1 MDGINY
7 VKIEEYIK
15 NIDGIYAH
23 KKKVEDKTFRETLL
37 EHSELTK
44 LKLEELVEEKNLKVV
59 FENFEGIFFQEEDA
73 RKKWRDLLYNAI
85 YLHDLGKININFQ
98 AHKMKNENFKLN
110 IQQNTT
116 EHSVFS
122 AYLYIEI
129 MFDYLNVTEDELKE
143 LELGDKINPKGD
155 LIFFVLINAF
165 VISKHHGRLDDFNNF
180 INIKID
186 NLCMDESRYDLLTMV
201 KEVIK
206 DNFLI
211 NDIKEDGIEYFYNE
225 KDAVEKRNKELYIYI
240 KFIFSLM
247 IDSDIYSTYEY
258 MIGKKVENYGTYKD
272 MSLFQNLEYPL
283 EGSIYDNINKYKKFL
298 EGKEKSPFEEGSIN
312 VLRSEMLLESN
323 EELLRNL
330 DEDIYYLE
338 APTGAGKTVTSLKL
352 ASEIIKN
359 KKEINKIFYIFP
371 FNTLIEQTK
380 KSLDEILG
388 ENREEEIKREIG
400 VINSITP
407 IETEEEYDGDRFKIN
422 YEKALLTREFI
433 HYPLVLTSHVKFFD
447 FLFGIHK
454 NQNYPLIHLANS
466 VVILDEIQSYR
477 NEIWREIIK
486 FLHSYSELLN
496 IKFIIMSATL
506 PELSY
511 LSNSNNYVKL
521 IKNRDKYFQ
530 SPLFKNRVEVDYSLL
545 DVDKEEITFEILN
558 KIKEEENK
566 LILIEFQFKKEAFN
580 FFELL
585 KDEEVEC
592 ELLTGDDSIAERDRI
607 ITKVKELNKRPSSE
621 RRDNF
626 ILISTQVIEAGVDI
640 DMDLGFKDISLF
652 DSEEQFLGR
661 INRSCKKQGC
671 KCYFF
676 DLSDSKKV
684 YGGDERIFDD
694 NTLKNEWVRE
704 LLEKKNTAD
713 FYKKI
718 MDKLNKK
725 NEDINEKITQFNFRE
740 IEDYMKLIKT
750 QQRYRV
756 FFNRNIEILKD
767 NKKIILNGREVWD
780 KFIDFLESNEKNHA
794 KKKVLLSYHL
804 EVLNNF
810 TYELFN
816 KPDKFQDERFG
827 ICYIDDGEEYFK
839 NGKLDRERLKE
850 EKNKDWDYIL

>member
-1 MDGINY
+1 MNEICY
-7 VKIEEYIK
+7 VKIEDYIENMGK
-15 NIDGIYAH
+15 IYAH
-23 KKKVEDKTFRETLL
+23 RKKIDDEVYYETLF

-44 LKLEELVEEKNLKVV
+44 SKLEELIKEKNLKIIFKK
-59 FENFEGIFFQEEDA
+59 FEEKFFEDEAA
-73 RKKWRDLLYNAI
+73 RKEWRNLIYNAI

-98 AHKMKNENFKLN
+98 SQKMKNKNFKLN

-116 EHSVFS
+116 EHSIFS

-129 MFDYLNVTEDELKE
+129 MFDYLGVTENEISELA
-143 LELGDKINPKGD
+143 LGDKINPKGD

-165 VISKHHGRLDDFNNF
+165 VIAKHHGKLDDFNNF
-180 INIKID
+180 IDGKID
-186 NLCMDESRYDLLTMV
+186 NLCLDESRYNLLTAV
-201 KEVIK
+201 KEIVK

-211 NDIKEDGIEYFYNE
+211 NDVKEDGIGYFYNE
-225 KDAVEKRNKELYIYI
+225 KDATNKRNKELYIYV
-240 KFIFSLM
+240 KFLFSLM

-258 MIGKKVENYGTYKD
+258 MSGKRVENYGIHKD
-272 MSLFQNLEYPL
+272 MSLFENLESPVK
-283 EGSIYDNINKYKKFL
+283 GSIYDNINKHKKYL
-298 EGKEKSPFEEGSIN
+298 EGKGKSPFEDGSIN

-323 EELLRNL
+323 EELLKNL

-338 APTGAGKTVTSLKL
+338 APTGSGKTVTSLKL
-352 ASEIIKN
+352 AAEIIKN
-359 KKEINKIFYIFP
+359 KKEINKVFYIFP

-380 KSLDEILG
+380 KSLDKILG
-388 ENREEEIKREIG
+388 ENREEEIKGEIG

-407 IETEEEYDGDRFKIN
+407 IETEEEYDGDSFKIN

-447 FLFGIHK
+447 FLFGIQK
-454 NQNYPLIHLANS
+454 NQNYPLVHLANS

-511 LSNSNNYVKL
+511 LCNTNNYVKL

-530 SPLFKNRVEVDYSLL
+530 SPLFKDRVEVDYSLL
-545 DVDKEEITFEILN
+545 DFDKEEVVFEILN

-566 LILIEFQFKKEAFN
+566 LILMEFQFKKEAFN
-580 FFELL
+580 FFKLL
-585 KDEEVEC
+585 KGEKIEC
-592 ELLTGDDSIAERDRI
+592 ELLTGDDSIAERNRI
-607 ITKVKELNKRPSSE
+607 ITKVKELNDIPLNKRKG
-621 RRDNF
+621 NF
-626 ILISTQVIEAGVDI
+626 ILVSTQVIEAGVDI

-661 INRSCKKQGC
+661 INRSCEKQEC

-676 DLSDSKKV
+676 DLSDSKKI
-684 YGGDERIFDD
+684 YGGDERIKDG
-694 NTLKNEWVRE
+694 NTLRDEWVRK
-704 LLEKKNTAD
+704 LLENKNTTD

-718 MDKLNKK
+718 MDELNKK
-725 NEDINEKITQFNFRE
+725 NEDINKEITEFNFRE

-750 QQRYRV
+750 QQKYRV
-756 FFNRNIEILKD
+756 FFNRDIEMEKD
-767 NKKIILNGREVWD
+767 NEKIIVNGREVWD
-780 KFIDFLESNEKNHA
+780 KFIDFLESDEKSHA

-804 EVLNNF
+804 EALNNF

-816 KPDKFQDERFG
+816 KPNEFQDERFG
-827 ICYIDDGEEYFK
+827 IIYIDNGEEYFK
-839 NGKLDRERLKE
+839 DGKLNREKLKE
-850 EKNKDWDYIL
+850 EKNKDWDYIS